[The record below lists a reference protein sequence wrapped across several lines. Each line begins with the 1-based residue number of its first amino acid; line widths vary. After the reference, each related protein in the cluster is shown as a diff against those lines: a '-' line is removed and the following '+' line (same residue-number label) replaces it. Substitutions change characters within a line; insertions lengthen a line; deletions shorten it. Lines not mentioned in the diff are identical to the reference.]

1 MARDYVCLYH
11 SYLDAVQAL
20 GDAERG
26 RLFTAMLEYSIT
38 GATGHLPGNERFL
51 FPMVKAQIDR
61 DKAKYEK
68 QCKKNAENGKT
79 GGRPK
84 KQKNPVGFSES
95 EKSQGKGEGKG
106 EGKGKDKGE
115 GDGVYPLPPTSVAA
129 DVLADDLN
137 RVNPS
142 ASQASLDELR
152 GYAESMGADVCRR
165 AIDIALDSKK
175 ATWPYIRAILRDK
188 QARGVKCLADWDA
201 LEAEKEGKGNG
212 SNQNTGTDA
221 GGTFRGWRAKS
232 ALDDAD

>member
-38 GATGHLPGNERFL
+38 GTAGHLPGNERFL
-51 FPMVKAQIDR
+51 FPMVKSQIDR
-61 DKAKYEK
+61 DKEKYGK
-68 QCKKNAENGKT
+68 QCQRNTENGKS

-84 KQKNPVGFSES
+84 NPKNPVGFSES

-106 EGKGKDKGE
+106 KGKGKGEGKGE
-115 GDGVYPLPPTSVAA
+115 GDGVTPIPPTAA
-129 DVLADDLN
+129 SVLADYLN

-152 GYAESMGADVCRR
+152 GYAERMGPDVCRR

-188 QARGVKCLADWDA
+188 QARGVRCLADWDA
-201 LEAEKEGKGNG
+201 LEAKQGRENHGW
-212 SNQNTGTDA
+212 NTGNP
-221 GGTFRGWRAKS
+221 FLEMLEEENRGKS
-232 ALDDAD
+232 

>member
-38 GATGHLPGNERFL
+38 GTAGHLPGNERFL
-51 FPMVKAQIDR
+51 FPMVKSQIDR
-61 DKAKYEK
+61 DKEKYGK
-68 QCKKNAENGKT
+68 QCQRNAENGKS

-84 KQKNPVGFSES
+84 NPKNPLGFSES
-95 EKSQGKGEGKG
+95 EKSQG
-106 EGKGKDKGE
+106 E
-115 GDGVYPLPPTSVAA
+115 GDGVTPIPPTAA
-129 DVLADDLN
+129 SVLADYLN

-152 GYAESMGADVCRR
+152 GYAESMGPDVCRR

-188 QARGVKCLADWDA
+188 QARGVRCLADWDA
-201 LEAEKEGKGNG
+201 LEEHQGREKQGWSTGNPFLEMLEEEKRGK
-212 SNQNTGTDA
+212 S
-221 GGTFRGWRAKS
+221 
-232 ALDDAD
+232 

>member
-106 EGKGKDKGE
+106 EGEREGK
-115 GDGVYPLPPTSVAA
+115 GDGSYPLPPTDTAA
-129 DVLADDLN
+129 AVLSDYLN

-152 GYAESMGADVCRR
+152 GYAETMGPDVCRR

-188 QARGVKCLADWDA
+188 QSRGVRSLADWDA
-201 LEAEKEGKGNG
+201 LEKEAQERGNTQTSG
-212 SNQNTGTDA
+212 ADA

>member
-38 GATGHLPGNERFL
+38 GTAGHLPGNERFL
-51 FPMVKAQIDR
+51 FPMVKSQIDR
-61 DKAKYEK
+61 DKEKYGK
-68 QCKKNAENGKT
+68 QCQRNAENGKS

-84 KQKNPVGFSES
+84 NPKNPLGFSES
-95 EKSQGKGEGKG
+95 EKSQG
-106 EGKGKDKGE
+106 EGKGKGKGKGKGE
-115 GDGVYPLPPTSVAA
+115 GDGVTPIPPTAA
-129 DVLADDLN
+129 SVLADYLN

-152 GYAESMGADVCRR
+152 GYVESMGPDVCRR

-188 QARGVKCLADWDA
+188 QARGVRCLADWDA
-201 LEAEKEGKGNG
+201 LEAKQGRENHGWSTGNPFLEMLEEENRGK
-212 SNQNTGTDA
+212 S
-221 GGTFRGWRAKS
+221 
-232 ALDDAD
+232 